1 MIALDAAD
9 LVVIAGRTLGIGTDA
24 ALDQMD
30 IAAAQEALAEARPP
44 GREPGREFP
53 ARTSSTP
60 AAAAT
65 AGVELVRAL
74 LRHPP
79 FPARAQ
85 PVAVAAGLQFLSL
98 NGWRA
103 DLDPPTTAVVVI
115 EALASGQL
123 SAADAAAWLEPRLTP
138 ARRVGLTPARRT
150 VGSTGRA
157 PVARSRS
164 GRRPAALPAAR
175 VPAGRVAAGALL
187 TVAVTGFTLLAA
199 ACSRGPAMPASPAGG
214 VSVVQPSPGSA
225 SAPPDS
231 DYAACMRAHGV
242 AGSAYPSV
250 SDVAGIASVTGVGL
264 DSPQFRAAEV
274 ACRP

>member
-9 LVVIAGRTLGIGTDA
+9 LVVIAGRTIGIGTDA

-30 IAAAQEALAEARPP
+30 ITAAQEALAEARPP
-44 GREPGREFP
+44 EPGRDFP
-53 ARTSSTP
+53 GR

-79 FPARAQ
+79 FPAQAQ

-103 DLDPPTTAVVVI
+103 DLDPPATAVVVV

-123 SAADAAAWLEPRLTP
+123 SAVDAAAWLEPRLTP
-138 ARRVGLTPARRT
+138 ARRP
-150 VGSTGRA
+150 
-157 PVARSRS
+157 PVARARS
-164 GRRPAALPAAR
+164 GLRRPAALPAAR

-214 VSVVQPSPGSA
+214 VSVVQPAPASSPSA
-225 SAPPDS
+225 RAPAPTAAWTRSSSAPPRS
-231 DYAACMRAHGV
+231 PAVRERKMTV
-242 AGSAYPSV
+242 A
-250 SDVAGIASVTGVGL
+250 T
-264 DSPQFRAAEV
+264 RT
-274 ACRP
+274 

>member
-9 LVVIAGRTLGIGTDA
+9 LVVIAGRTIGIGTDA

-30 IAAAQEALAEARPP
+30 IAAAQEALAEARSPEP
-44 GREPGREFP
+44 EPGRDFP
-53 ARTSSTP
+53 GR

-65 AGVELVRAL
+65 AGVALVRAL

-103 DLDPPTTAVVVI
+103 DLDPPATAVVVV
-115 EALASGQL
+115 EALASGRL
-123 SAADAAAWLEPRLTP
+123 SAAAAAAWLEPRLTP
-138 ARRVGLTPARRT
+138 ARR
-150 VGSTGRA
+150 A
-157 PVARSRS
+157 PVARARS
-164 GRRPAALPAAR
+164 GLRRPAALPAAR

-214 VSVVQPSPGSA
+214 VSVVQPAPASSA
-225 SAPPDS
+225 RAQAPTAAWTRSSSAPPRS
-231 DYAACMRAHGV
+231 PA
-242 AGSAYPSV
+242 V
-250 SDVAGIASVTGVGL
+250 SE
-264 DSPQFRAAEV
+264 P
-274 ACRP
+274 

>member
-1 MIALDAAD
+1 M
-9 LVVIAGRTLGIGTDA
+9 
-24 ALDQMD
+24 
-30 IAAAQEALAEARPP
+30 
-44 GREPGREFP
+44 
-53 ARTSSTP
+53 
-60 AAAAT
+60 

-103 DLDPPTTAVVVI
+103 DLDPPATAVVVV

-138 ARRVGLTPARRT
+138 ARRI
-150 VGSTGRA
+150 VGSPRRA
-157 PVARSRS
+157 PVARARS
-164 GRRPAALPAAR
+164 GHRRPAALPPAR

-199 ACSRGPAMPASPAGG
+199 ACSRGPAMPASPVGG

-225 SAPPDS
+225 SAPQDS

-250 SDVAGIASVTGVGL
+250 SDVAAIAPGIASVTGVGL
-264 DSPQFRAAEV
+264 DSLQFRAAEV